1 MIDESAVVEQFL
13 ELARG
18 TSSSLIS
25 FLPAFEDAVT
35 VPETSTI
42 VRTHFL
48 AHDANGA
55 PAVEQLAGA
64 MASAAMDFCLAR
76 SKIERA
82 YAEYEET
89 RSTAAIVSL
98 NELTCAV
105 SGDA

>member
-64 MASAAMDFCLAR
+64 MASAAMDFCCLLYTSPSPR
-76 SKIERA
+76 
-82 YAEYEET
+82 
-89 RSTAAIVSL
+89 
-98 NELTCAV
+98 
-105 SGDA
+105 D